1 MTIIINHIRLHPS
14 MASMATTAASERDSD
29 ILESFGFEFPGP
41 RPIEETAVGGN
52 TPRRHITTVPPTTG
66 STGSIND
73 SYIKNPLPHFSESVK
88 HFSRGKEF
96 ILTDFRS
103 TAIGYETTAIHA
115 RDNRTDLTLNIKDS
129 VYAKAIVYCQR
140 LHPFQL
146 KYNPRLKL

>member
-1 MTIIINHIRLHPS
+1 
-14 MASMATTAASERDSD
+14 MAIPERESD
-29 ILESFGFEFPGP
+29 KSDKLEHFDFELPGY
-41 RPIEETAVGGN
+41 RPIEETAVGGD
-52 TPRRHITTVPPTTG
+52 TPKRHITTVPPTTG

-103 TAIGYETTAIHA
+103 TAIGYETTAIDA
-115 RDNRTDLTLNIKDS
+115 RDKRTDLTLNIKDS
-129 VYAKAIVYCQR
+129 VYAKAIVYRQH
-140 LHPFQL
+140 LQPFQQ